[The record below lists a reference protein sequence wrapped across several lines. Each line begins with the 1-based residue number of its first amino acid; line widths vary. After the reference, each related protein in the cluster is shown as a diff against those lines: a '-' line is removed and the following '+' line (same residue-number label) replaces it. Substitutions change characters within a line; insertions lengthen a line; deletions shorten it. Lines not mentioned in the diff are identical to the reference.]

1 MKDMGNIY
9 GLGRKSDEAEIADAC
24 PSFCLT
30 LKEADGS
37 RYGNRWLFG
46 IMGSQRKTLKLS
58 RGLAVMETKGP
69 LCSAV
74 WSVVGNVPCP
84 LCGTQGAMIRMSL
97 VLRRGVGMKG

>member
-46 IMGSQRKTLKLS
+46 ING
-58 RGLAVMETKGP
+58 
-69 LCSAV
+69 
-74 WSVVGNVPCP
+74 VP
-84 LCGTQGAMIRMSL
+84 TEDF
-97 VLRRGVGMKG
+97 